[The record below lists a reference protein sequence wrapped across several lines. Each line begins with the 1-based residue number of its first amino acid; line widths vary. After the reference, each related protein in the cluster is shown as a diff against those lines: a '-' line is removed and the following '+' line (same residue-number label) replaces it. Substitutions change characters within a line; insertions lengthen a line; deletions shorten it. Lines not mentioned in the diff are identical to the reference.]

1 MIIFCLILLLC
12 GCGKYNENS
21 FIRDY
26 QKKIQKLKSYKLS
39 GKLEIVN
46 NNDVYDYDIVVSY
59 KKNNKYK
66 VYIKNDSNEHEQ
78 YILRNNDGVYLL
90 TPSLNK
96 SFKFQSDW
104 PYNNSQIYLLNSIL
118 NDIKNDDKLKFKIK
132 NSKYIVTCKVNYN
145 NNKKLSYEKIVFD
158 KRLNIQNIKIY
169 DKDGIVRMNMKFKN
183 IDYSPIFKD
192 NYFDLKYIVKNS
204 TSSTINE
211 KKISSELDSI
221 YPLSLPSGTKLIDEE
236 KVKKDNGNRII
247 MTFDGEKS
255 FLLVEET
262 SDTSDNLMIIPT
274 YGEPYRL
281 MDTIGVMTDNS
292 LSWSSGGIDYY
303 LVSDVLNTN
312 ELVNIAESINILPT
326 MK

>member
-1 MIIFCLILLLC
+1 MKKIFLLIFCLILLLC

-158 KRLNIQNIKIY
+158 KRLIIQNIKIY

-192 NYFDLKYIVKNS
+192 NYFDLKYIV
-204 TSSTINE
+204 
-211 KKISSELDSI
+211 
-221 YPLSLPSGTKLIDEE
+221 
-236 KVKKDNGNRII
+236 
-247 MTFDGEKS
+247 
-255 FLLVEET
+255 
-262 SDTSDNLMIIPT
+262 
-274 YGEPYRL
+274 
-281 MDTIGVMTDNS
+281 
-292 LSWSSGGIDYY
+292 
-303 LVSDVLNTN
+303 
-312 ELVNIAESINILPT
+312 
-326 MK
+326 